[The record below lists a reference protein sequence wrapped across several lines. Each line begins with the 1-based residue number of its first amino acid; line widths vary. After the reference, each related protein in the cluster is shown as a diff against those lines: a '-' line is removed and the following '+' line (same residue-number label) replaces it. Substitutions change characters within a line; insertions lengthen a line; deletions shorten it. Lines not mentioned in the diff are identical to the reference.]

1 MINYLISA
9 AVAGSDYVPVT
20 KEIIFNSYSQNPHRV
35 YIPIIN
41 DDDDCVEENE
51 YFSVKINTDMECVD
65 LPVDLVNITILDNDS
80 QFYSSFYTN
89 VCR

>member
-1 MINYLISA
+1 M
-9 AVAGSDYVPVT
+9 PVT
-20 KEIIFNSYSQNPHRV
+20 KEIIFNSYSQNPHHV

-41 DDDDCVEENE
+41 DDGECVEENE

-80 QFYSSFYTN
+80 QFYRIISKHDI
-89 VCR
+89 